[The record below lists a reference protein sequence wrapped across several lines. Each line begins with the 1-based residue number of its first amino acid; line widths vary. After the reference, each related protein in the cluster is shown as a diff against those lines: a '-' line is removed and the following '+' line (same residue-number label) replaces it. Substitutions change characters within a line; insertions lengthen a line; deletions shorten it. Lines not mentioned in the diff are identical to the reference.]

1 MKLLNLDVTPEAK
14 GYITVMIYELSFM
27 FSNAVGIEK
36 LNIILVSVQ
45 QERKSGIPC
54 GSKVRLTLC
63 RVSKEG
69 LSLTSRSAQ

>member
-1 MKLLNLDVTPEAK
+1 MKLLNLDAGPEVTR
-14 GYITVMIYELSFM
+14 YITMTIYKVSFI

-36 LNIILVSVQ
+36 HNIILVSVQ